1 MKIKRRKIGFFS
13 GLFGLL
19 GLFLIGAGIYLALA
33 NINSSPMLVQ
43 QPKAAMEQVT
53 TMLDALCDGE
63 YQTVSKCLY
72 GNPNLG
78 MDGEAADQVG
88 QMFWEKLTES
98 FTYEIR
104 GDFHATDSG
113 VALDV
118 TITCL
123 DLDSVTGS
131 IRERARA
138 IMEARIDGVED
149 LSEIYDENYEFR
161 EEFVMDALAQAVEAA
176 IAEEAQMISREL
188 TLNLVYEGGQWWIMP
203 EQDLLRALSGGI
215 LS

>member
-1 MKIKRRKIGFFS
+1 MKIKKRQIGFFS

-19 GLFLIGAGIYLALA
+19 GMILIGAGAFLALS
-33 NINSSPMLVQ
+33 NIDSSPQLVQ
-43 QPKAAMEQVT
+43 QPKAAMNQVT

-63 YQTVSKCLY
+63 YDTVSSCLY
-72 GNPNLG
+72 GTPDLG

-88 QMFWEKLTES
+88 QMFWEKLTQS
-98 FTYEIR
+98 FSYEIH

-118 TITCL
+118 TISCL

-131 IRERARA
+131 LRDRAQA
-138 IMEARIDGVED
+138 LMEEHIAQVED
-149 LSEIYDENYEFR
+149 LSEIYDENYEYR
-161 EEFVMDALAQAVEAA
+161 EEFVMDALATAVEEA
-176 IAEEAQMISREL
+176 IQEEAQMINRDL
-188 TLNLVYEGGQWWIMP
+188 TLNLIYENGQWWIMP
-203 EQDLLRALSGGI
+203 EQNLLQALSGGV

>member
-1 MKIKRRKIGFFS
+1 MKIKKRKIGFFS

-19 GLFLIGAGIYLALA
+19 GMCLIGFGAFLALS

-43 QPKAAMEQVT
+43 QPKAAMDQVN
-53 TMLDALCDGE
+53 TMLDALCEGE
-63 YQTVSKCLY
+63 YQTVSDCLY
-72 GNPNLG
+72 GNPSLG

-131 IRERARA
+131 IRERAQA
-138 IMEARIDGVED
+138 LMEERIAQVED
-149 LSEIYDENYEFR
+149 LSEIYDENYEYR
-161 EEFVMDALAQAVEAA
+161 EEFVMDALADAVEAA
-176 IAEEAQMISREL
+176 IAEEAEMISRDL

-203 EQDLLRALSGGI
+203 EQDLLRAISGGI